1 MDLKEVKK
9 TWFVLAA
16 SIVLYINWIYLPA
29 GKLLYFAGYIAI
41 LAWLYGLNKD
51 DEKTPGTFLAL
62 SAILL
67 ANWPYLPGGDLVYL
81 AGIGVILS
89 ASTALLSSS
98 HLDEVLDKTRRYGYV
113 ALCFALNWWLF
124 SKQRTGS
131 NEKSLDLSDCNGD
144 SHECQVK
151 NETLKDETSWM
162 NVIILILIS
171 LIILT
176 VATIG
181 ISAVILRVFADIL
194 FNKLPNKV
202 KADFK
207 KIIGRRKVVNPQ
219 NGHDNHIQ

>member
-9 TWFVLAA
+9 TWFALAA
-16 SIVLYINWIYLPA
+16 SIVLSINWIYLPA

-131 NEKSLDLSDCNGD
+131 NEKS
-144 SHECQVK
+144 
-151 NETLKDETSWM
+151 
-162 NVIILILIS
+162 
-171 LIILT
+171 
-176 VATIG
+176 VAFSTH
-181 ISAVILRVFADIL
+181 S
-194 FNKLPNKV
+194 KSTHT
-202 KADFK
+202 
-207 KIIGRRKVVNPQ
+207 KVVNLSQ
-219 NGHDNHIQ
+219 